1 MNVIRQRAFSRN
13 SYVTSVMYSDCGTEN
28 YDQARM
34 INSSMGGV
42 CLETRKPLKPGT
54 GVYIKVADFSPDPYW
69 PEAAG
74 CFLGEVR
81 WCQQHN
87 GSDIPC
93 YGIGIRFITGVCRHC
108 GQYIQQKNMDIADL
122 CRDCHNQVERVSD
135 ETIRNGIS
143 NFFFGNVL

>member
-54 GVYIKVADFSPDPYW
+54 GVYIKVADFFY
-69 PEAAG
+69 
-74 CFLGEVR
+74 
-81 WCQQHN
+81 
-87 GSDIPC
+87 IP
-93 YGIGIRFITGVCRHC
+93 G
-108 GQYIQQKNMDIADL
+108 
-122 CRDCHNQVERVSD
+122 
-135 ETIRNGIS
+135 
-143 NFFFGNVL
+143 